1 MHSNLSHLIPN
12 FKQPRPQL
20 ITGGQ
25 PEESAWPALSDAGI
39 TTVVNLRPES
49 ELNYRN
55 EEREVNAANLIYVN
69 LPVDGA
75 ASLNKEQATVLWDV
89 LNSADGSVLVHCGT
103 GNRCGAMLALT
114 EAWFRQRDTDDAIA
128 FGKQAGLTGLE
139 PVVRDLLKKP

>member
-25 PEESAWPALSDAGI
+25 PEESAWPALAEAGI
-39 TTVVNLRPES
+39 TTIVNLRPES

-55 EEREVNAANLIYVN
+55 EEREVNAANLIYIN

-114 EAWFRQRDTDDAIA
+114 EAWFRQRDTEDAIA
-128 FGKQAGLTGLE
+128 FGKQAGLSGLE
-139 PVVRDLLKKP
+139 PVVRDLLKK